1 MKSFLALL
9 VLFFSLA
16 ANAATVTSSR
26 SSSLLLAELMGD
38 VLYFQLDNS
47 SRSREK
53 INSLVGLAQRSDGFS
68 GDARAKK
75 LLLAVGQLMGDGKD
89 KVTFD
94 AEALKNAAYAYEDLV
109 QSRYGV
115 DGKNAAF
122 LVLDFRYRYLAMT
135 LPSLS
140 ENNIIVMPLLRSVED
155 SFGATDGQMNKLAG
169 NRQGTPA
176 LKKWVFLRPRL
187 TDYNNK
193 PIPAL
198 ANGMLLRIAGELQG
212 GSAPAY
218 VSLRK

>member
-9 VLFFSLA
+9 VLFFSLS
-16 ANAATVTSSR
+16 ANAVTVTGSR
-26 SSSLLLAELMGD
+26 SSSLVLAELMGD

-53 INSLVGLAQRSDGFS
+53 IDSLIGLAQQSDGFS
-68 GDARAKK
+68 SDARAKK
-75 LLLAVGQLMGDGKD
+75 LLLAVSQLMGDGKSQM
-89 KVTFD
+89 TFD
-94 AEALKNAAYAYEDLV
+94 AEALKNAAYAYEDMV

-155 SFGATDGQMNKLAG
+155 SFGETNGQMNKLAASV
-169 NRQGTPA
+169 QGTQA
-176 LKKWVFLRPRL
+176 FRKWVFLRPRL
-187 TDYNNK
+187 KDYNNK

-198 ANGMLLRIAGELQG
+198 ANGMLLRIAEGLQSG
-212 GSAPAY
+212 PVPAY
-218 VSLRK
+218 VAARK

>member
-9 VLFFSLA
+9 VLFFSLT

-53 INSLVGLAQRSDGFS
+53 INSLIGLAQQNEVAASN
-68 GDARAKK
+68 AREKK
-75 LLLAVGQLMGDGKD
+75 LLLAVSQLMGDGKGR
-89 KVTFD
+89 VTFD

-109 QSRYGV
+109 QSRHQA

-155 SFGATDGQMNKLAG
+155 SFGDTDGQMKKLAG
-169 NRQGTPA
+169 NSQGTPA

-198 ANGMLLRIAGELQG
+198 ANGMLLRIASELQG
-212 GSAPAY
+212 GAAPAY
-218 VSLRK
+218 VSLRR